1 MRTLFAMWSL
11 RTESAQVKGAY
22 LLLLVVFEC
31 AVGTKW
37 TETAVVVR
45 AGGPF
50 RFGIDMEVETVIAVG
65 ACLCSG
71 VV

>member
-1 MRTLFAMWSL
+1 MRTLFAMWPL
-11 RTESAQVKGAY
+11 RTESAQVEGAY
-22 LLLLVVFEC
+22 PLFLVVFEC
-31 AVGTKW
+31 AVGTEW
-37 TETAVVVR
+37 TETTVVVG

-65 ACLCSG
+65 ACLSSG